1 MKTLGLIG
9 GATWHSTIDYYRL
22 INTRVAEKLGGHYSA
37 RIILYSYNFHEILE
51 TQRKEGSGELARQI
65 VKLSDRLKQMG
76 ADALV
81 LCCNTFYEYTDGM
94 EFPLPLIHI
103 ADAVAKAV
111 EKDDIREVLLLG
123 TTMTM
128 KGNFYNRNLT
138 KAGIDLQIPDDK
150 DCEIVHSIIYNE
162 LSKGLILEE
171 SQRKLI
177 DIIERHAKQG
187 VEGVILGCTELPLI
201 IAPDQISI
209 RSYDTTALHARMAAE
224 FALGG

>member
-9 GATWHSTIDYYRL
+9 GATWHSTVDYYRL
-22 INTRVAEKLGGHYSA
+22 LNTHVAEKLGGHYSA
-37 RIILYSYNFHEILE
+37 RIILYSFNFHEILE
-51 TQRKEGSGELARQI
+51 TQRKEGTIELARQI
-65 VKLSDRLKQMG
+65 VKLGDKLKQMG
-76 ADALV
+76 ADVLV

-103 ADAVAKAV
+103 ADAVANEL
-111 EKDDIREVLLLG
+111 EKDGVRKVLLLG

-128 KGNFYNRNLT
+128 KGNFYNRYLT
-138 KAGIDLQIPDDK
+138 KAGIDLSIPDDM
-150 DCEIVHSIIYNE
+150 DCEVVHSIIYDE
-162 LSKGLILEE
+162 LSKGLILEG

-201 IAPDQISI
+201 ISPDQISI
-209 RSYDTTALHARMAAE
+209 RHYDTTALHARMAAE
-224 FALGG
+224 FAIGD